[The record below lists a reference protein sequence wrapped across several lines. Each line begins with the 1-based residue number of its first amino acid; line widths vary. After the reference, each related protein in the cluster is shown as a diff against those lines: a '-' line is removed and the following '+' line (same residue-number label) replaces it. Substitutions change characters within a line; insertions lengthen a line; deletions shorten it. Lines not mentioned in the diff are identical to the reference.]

1 MKRPLSI
8 LLFTSLAACGSF
20 RNWRELQTEPMTL
33 GEAWQGWQ
41 DIVTSRDGW
50 VVDHSATD
58 RGNGVWQSRWK
69 RRETERNFPVRSRL
83 CMEVLIDDGSRKD
96 GWVMRFAVEQ
106 EICEDLRRHQEPTE
120 EDWSGFGQNAEAE
133 KVLGERLARRLAPG
147 SVELK
152 KPGRQ

>member
-1 MKRPLSI
+1 MKRVLSI
-8 LLFTSLAACGSF
+8 LLFTSLASCGSF

-83 CMEVLIDDGSRKD
+83 CMEVLVEDGSRKD

-106 EICEDLRRHQEPTE
+106 EICEDLRRHQEPAE
-120 EDWSGFGQNAEAE
+120 DDWSGFGQNAEAE

-147 SVELK
+147 SVEIK